1 MPRRWPRSAS
11 SIVAKTGTKA
21 ETGELHCGREG
32 GRDEGWDRVP
42 FSLNHRR
49 PPSFR
54 SAPNYRPHLILS
66 LSLSKSKTYKGQI
79 QKETHQKS
87 WGSLDVA
94 IEVTWSRGHGHQG
107 CLKPPS
113 SLEFIR
119 ADGFV
124 GIRFG
129 LSGFTGAIG
138 GSFGLGSPLQSE
150 LGKVWPCGVQIQ

>member
-1 MPRRWPRSAS
+1 MPRLWSRSVS

-21 ETGELHCGREG
+21 EIGELHCGRDG
-32 GRDEGWDRVP
+32 GRDRVP

-49 PPSFR
+49 PPSSRF
-54 SAPNYRPHLILS
+54 APNRQPHLILS
-66 LSLSKSKTYKGQI
+66 LSFSKSKTYKGQI
-79 QKETHQKS
+79 QKETHEKS

-94 IEVTWSRGHGHQG
+94 IEATWSRGRQG
-107 CLKPPS
+107 CLETPS
-113 SLEFIR
+113 SPEFTR

-129 LSGFTGAIG
+129 LSGFTGVIG
-138 GSFGLGSPLQSE
+138 GSFGLGSPLQSK